1 MLYIYT
7 VLAAALVTLV
17 QADNYA
23 TYPKIPKTASINGF
37 ADPIVD
43 LLPDCAKDCVKYSTS
58 NTPCPYWDTGC
69 FCVMPQW
76 SGLVGQ
82 CIAKNCKGEDVQS
95 ARFLA
100 TSLCSTVGANTWMMP
115 ASISDMMASAAS
127 GAKEVTTI
135 SGKTAMSWVTAPG
148 SSDTNVISE
157 TGSSNGGASETGS
170 ASNAEKTSESE
181 SESESETASVNSAS
195 TTSGSSSTSTGSTS
209 NIAALQAGSMGTVIL
224 CVLVSFLM

>member
-7 VLAAALVTLV
+7 LLVAALVSLV

-43 LLPDCAKDCVKYSTS
+43 LLPDCAKDCVKYSTK

-115 ASISDMMASAAS
+115 ASISTMLSTAAE

-135 SGKTAMSWVTAPG
+135 SGETAKSWVVASG
-148 SSDTNVISE
+148 SSDTNIITE
-157 TGSSNGGASETGS
+157 
-170 ASNAEKTSESE
+170 
-181 SESESETASVNSAS
+181 
-195 TTSGSSSTSTGSTS
+195 TSGAIESNSKPRGNNTNNSSSATSLSDYAATTSTGSTS
-209 NIAALQAGSMGTVIL
+209 NIAIL
-224 CVLVSFLM
+224 HASGLGGAIVGLLVSFLV